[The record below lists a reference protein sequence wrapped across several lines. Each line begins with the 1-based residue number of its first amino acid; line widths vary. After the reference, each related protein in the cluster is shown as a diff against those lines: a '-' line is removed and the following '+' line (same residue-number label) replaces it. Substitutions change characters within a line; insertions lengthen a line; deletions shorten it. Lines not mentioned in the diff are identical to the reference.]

1 MTSGEFTPPFDS
13 SDHLAHA
20 IAELAIAKKASG
32 VSILDVRK
40 QTSITDFFII
50 CSGNSDVHVKA
61 ICDSIQKELKPLTK
75 PWHTEGVDNR
85 RWVLLDYVD
94 VVVHIFLEE
103 VRDYYQLE
111 RLWADAETEMVKAEA
126 KTEE

>member
-1 MTSGEFTPPFDS
+1 MTSGETTPPFPS
-13 SDHLAHA
+13 SDKLAHS
-20 IAELAIAKKASG
+20 IAEVAVSKKAAD
-32 VSILDVRK
+32 VTILDVRE

-61 ICDSIQKELKPLTK
+61 ICDTIQEKLIPPVK

-85 RWVLLDYVD
+85 RWILLDYVD

-103 VRDYYQLE
+103 ARDYYQLE
-111 RLWADAETEMVKAEA
+111 RLWADAETETVD
-126 KTEE
+126 